1 MIEVDFEIFDDLQSI
16 RESGLCNMFDVTAVK
31 ELAKD
36 ETRNWINENK
46 DMYMRGIA
54 FGFSPIMDTVQQIKI
69 RGKTPSF
76 K

>member
-54 FGFSPIMDTVQQIKI
+54 FGFSPIMIQFSK
-69 RGKTPSF
+69 
-76 K
+76 

>member
-54 FGFSPIMDTVQQIKI
+54 FGFSPIMDTV
-69 RGKTPSF
+69 
-76 K
+76 

>member
-1 MIEVDFEIFDDLQSI
+1 
-16 RESGLCNMFDVTAVK
+16 MFDVTAVK

-54 FGFSPIMDTVQQIKI
+54 FGFSPIMDTV
-69 RGKTPSF
+69 
-76 K
+76 